1 MIDLK
6 DVSYKEILCKYNNTD
21 FERLCNHKKVKNLED
36 VFNIYKDYQGKERVM
51 LDRDFHRLFKRLK
64 ITNLKDGKPNVYEID
79 SYSDD
84 SLYYNDMLNKG
95 NILIFDTPTSKVSHT
110 YDDVK
115 KMKISDI
122 KYDISHCMINGH
134 SYLEFICNRIG
145 GEKLL
150 IIQRALNNYVAQIER
165 QALLTDDRNI
175 NLFTY
180 QKAEKVKVI
189 SDMIGDLILYL
200 IDNSSELLWGQLNE
214 FRYNLYKS
222 SIHNNLL
229 KDREIREAIIEY
241 ISNYVTLEEAYNLL
255 NDKKILKRF
264 IVR

>member
-1 MIDLK
+1 
-6 DVSYKEILCKYNNTD
+6 
-21 FERLCNHKKVKNLED
+21 
-36 VFNIYKDYQGKERVM
+36 
-51 LDRDFHRLFKRLK
+51 
-64 ITNLKDGKPNVYEID
+64 
-79 SYSDD
+79 
-84 SLYYNDMLNKG
+84 
-95 NILIFDTPTSKVSHT
+95 
-110 YDDVK
+110 
-115 KMKISDI
+115 
-122 KYDISHCMINGH
+122 MINGH

-229 KDREIREAIIEY
+229 KDREIREGIIEY
-241 ISNYVTLEEAYNLL
+241 ISNYVTLEEANNLL
-255 NDKKILKRF
+255 DDKKILKRF